1 MSTER
6 KGLLPGSTILDATR
20 VRSGPTAV
28 RTFAD
33 VGARV
38 IKLEILPGASWG
50 DDMLGGDHNRADYE
64 NLHRQKKSLTSNMKE
79 PQAKLI
85 LEQWVKEADVF
96 VENYRPDVK
105 YRLGISV
112 DEQHQINPRLI
123 DASILGF
130 GQARPYANWPGFDSV
145 AHGMG
150 WPDERDQ

>member
-28 RTFAD
+28 LTCAD

-64 NLHRQKKSLTSNMKE
+64 NLHRHKKSLTSNMKE

-85 LEQWVKEADVF
+85 LEQ
-96 VENYRPDVK
+96 
-105 YRLGISV
+105 S
-112 DEQHQINPRLI
+112 
-123 DASILGF
+123 
-130 GQARPYANWPGFDSV
+130 
-145 AHGMG
+145 
-150 WPDERDQ
+150 